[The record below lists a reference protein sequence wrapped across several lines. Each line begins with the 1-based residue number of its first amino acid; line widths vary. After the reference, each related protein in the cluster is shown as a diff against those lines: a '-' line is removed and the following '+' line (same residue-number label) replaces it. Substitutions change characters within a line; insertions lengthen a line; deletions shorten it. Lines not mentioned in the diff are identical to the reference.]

1 MLTRLEA
8 AWKSLEL
15 RRHKPIEVTTSDDY
29 KTSVLLNT
37 WWDSRCSDDSILQ
50 YYFIDLLCLNVCCSG
65 HSHEVYI
72 AGDHNLPNQSGW
84 YQNWTIILAPQWAAV
99 VNIYRSG
106 LVSGATPYP
115 APLQILTLCGIMLF
129 LVLEQLEYF
138 LVPLSSSKAVSLTGL
153 SAQL

>member
-1 MLTRLEA
+1 MTCTLLVTITSLT
-8 AWKSLEL
+8 
-15 RRHKPIEVTTSDDY
+15 
-29 KTSVLLNT
+29 
-37 WWDSRCSDDSILQ
+37 
-50 YYFIDLLCLNVCCSG
+50 
-65 HSHEVYI
+65 
-72 AGDHNLPNQSGW
+72 NQVGTKIG
-84 YQNWTIILAPQWAAV
+84 QILAPQWAAV
-99 VNIYRSG
+99 VNICRSG